1 MTLVDGASFPWL
13 FLHNNTN
20 KRNHDRSRVR
30 LVYYLLQAAYL
41 IFTSSAARENGRR
54 KGRWRRWWQIEATS
68 ANPWAVV
75 HGIVG
80 LSSHPKQ
87 KKTENRN
94 RVRQFASVCTLVSL
108 YCCCCWCCLR
118 VACCAKTKILFLR
131 LRSCARAFHF
141 LHPPPSGLI
150 LGDVD
155 KILNF
160 FP

>member
-1 MTLVDGASFPWL
+1 MALMTLVDGASFPWL

-41 IFTSSAARENGRR
+41 IFTSSSACENGRR

-87 KKTENRN
+87 KKKQRIETECVNLRPF
-94 RVRQFASVCTLVSL
+94 VLWSACTAAAADAASASLVAPKQKS
-108 YCCCCWCCLR
+108 YFYEWE
-118 VACCAKTKILFLR
+118 A
-131 LRSCARAFHF
+131 ARARFIFCTH
-141 LHPPPSGLI
+141 HR
-150 LGDVD
+150 VD
-155 KILNF
+155 
-160 FP
+160 